1 MKVKEYSI
9 QTKNFE
15 EHFDDKQD
23 AKEFW
28 NNLSQQEKQSGQFF
42 SKVWIKVDN
51 DWTNEWTEGEVIILN

>member
-15 EHFDDKQD
+15 EHFDDRQD

-42 SKVWIKVDN
+42 SKVWIRVDN
-51 DWTNEWTEGEVIILN
+51 DWIEDEVIILN

>member
-9 QTKNFE
+9 QTKNSE

-51 DWTNEWTEGEVIILN
+51 DWIEDEVIILS